1 MLLNNCTA
9 TTSTKNIS
17 SNSLDNPFINK
28 GFSLIYND
36 KFYYDKV
43 ISKKIDERSLIIFQ
57 KNLKKNTIVKIT
69 NILNNKSI
77 IGTVGSNADYPL
89 FNNAVLSLRI
99 ADEIGLNE
107 NEPYVEI
114 LEVLEDAIFVAKRAK
129 TFEEEK
135 KVADKAPVNNI
146 NISDL
151 NTKQTNTKN
160 ELNKNFSYEIKIAD
174 FYFNDTASLLINRIV
189 KETLIKDAKIKKI
202 NEKKYRVYAGPF
214 NNINSLQKSFNDI
227 SILEFENIEIIKK
240 MIKLRLITL
249 LLTLLLTANANAAF
263 DVKARTAILQD
274 YLSGEILFEKD
285 ADKSIY
291 PASMTKIMT
300 AIIAFDLI
308 RSGDLNLD
316 EKFLISENAWRLSSA
331 GYSSMFIM
339 VGDEVSVENLLRGII
354 VASGNDACVS
364 LAEGIA
370 GTEDEFAVMMTAKAK
385 EIGMDNTNFANSSG
399 INNTENVSTV
409 RDIMIM
415 SRYLIK
421 EFPEEYKYFAEKEFT
436 WDRTGG
442 DPITQGNRNPL
453 LYKSLGADGI
463 KTGYLAVE
471 KYSLASSVE
480 RNGRRLIAV
489 GSGFN
494 TKNDRSRESAKLL
507 TWGLTNFDLVEITR
521 ANTPIEDIGVW
532 LGKKD
537 TVKTYIKNDIYK
549 TIPKAKKRLLKLSLN
564 YNGPIQAPIKK
575 DDILG
580 KLKLTYNGDL
590 IEEYDLLAYED
601 VKKLNV
607 FSRLMKSI
615 NFLIWGDV

>member
-1 MLLNNCTA
+1 
-9 TTSTKNIS
+9 
-17 SNSLDNPFINK
+17 
-28 GFSLIYND
+28 
-36 KFYYDKV
+36 
-43 ISKKIDERSLIIFQ
+43 
-57 KNLKKNTIVKIT
+57 
-69 NILNNKSI
+69 
-77 IGTVGSNADYPL
+77 
-89 FNNAVLSLRI
+89 
-99 ADEIGLNE
+99 
-107 NEPYVEI
+107 
-114 LEVLEDAIFVAKRAK
+114 
-129 TFEEEK
+129 
-135 KVADKAPVNNI
+135 
-146 NISDL
+146 
-151 NTKQTNTKN
+151 
-160 ELNKNFSYEIKIAD
+160 
-174 FYFNDTASLLINRIV
+174 
-189 KETLIKDAKIKKI
+189 
-202 NEKKYRVYAGPF
+202 
-214 NNINSLQKSFNDI
+214 
-227 SILEFENIEIIKK
+227 
-240 MIKLRLITL
+240 MIKLRFITI
-249 LLTLLLTANANAAF
+249 LLTLLLTTNANAAF

-308 RSGDLNLD
+308 RSGDLSLD
-316 EKFLISENAWRLSSA
+316 EKFLVSENAWRLSSA

-339 VGDEVSVENLLRGII
+339 VGDEVSVENLLKGII
-354 VASGNDACVS
+354 IASGNDACVA

-385 EIGMDNTNFANSSG
+385 EIGMNNTNFANSSG
-399 INNTENVSTV
+399 INDTENLSTV
-409 RDIMIM
+409 RDIMLM
-415 SRYLIK
+415 SNYLIK

-436 WDRTGG
+436 WNRTGG

-507 TWGLTNFDLVEITR
+507 TWGLTNFDLVEITK
-521 ANTPIEDIGVW
+521 ANTPIEDLDVW

-549 TIPKAKKRLLKLSLN
+549 TIPKAKKRLLKVSLN

-580 KLKLTYNGDL
+580 KLKLIFDGEL

>member
-1 MLLNNCTA
+1 
-9 TTSTKNIS
+9 
-17 SNSLDNPFINK
+17 
-28 GFSLIYND
+28 
-36 KFYYDKV
+36 
-43 ISKKIDERSLIIFQ
+43 
-57 KNLKKNTIVKIT
+57 
-69 NILNNKSI
+69 
-77 IGTVGSNADYPL
+77 
-89 FNNAVLSLRI
+89 
-99 ADEIGLNE
+99 
-107 NEPYVEI
+107 
-114 LEVLEDAIFVAKRAK
+114 
-129 TFEEEK
+129 
-135 KVADKAPVNNI
+135 
-146 NISDL
+146 
-151 NTKQTNTKN
+151 
-160 ELNKNFSYEIKIAD
+160 
-174 FYFNDTASLLINRIV
+174 
-189 KETLIKDAKIKKI
+189 
-202 NEKKYRVYAGPF
+202 
-214 NNINSLQKSFNDI
+214 
-227 SILEFENIEIIKK
+227 
-240 MIKLRLITL
+240 MIKLRLITI
-249 LLTLLLTANANAAF
+249 LLTLLLTTNANAAF

-308 RSGDLNLD
+308 RSGDLSLD
-316 EKFLISENAWRLSSA
+316 EKFLVSENAWRLSSA

-339 VGDEVSVENLLRGII
+339 VGDEVSVENLLKGII
-354 VASGNDACVS
+354 IASGNDACVA

-385 EIGMDNTNFANSSG
+385 EIGMNNTNFANSSG
-399 INNTENVSTV
+399 INDTENLSTV
-409 RDIMIM
+409 RDIMLM
-415 SRYLIK
+415 SNYLIK

-436 WDRTGG
+436 WNRTGG

-507 TWGLTNFDLVEITR
+507 TWGLTNFDLVEITK
-521 ANTPIEDIGVW
+521 ANTPIEDIDVW

-549 TIPKAKKRLLKLSLN
+549 TIPKAKKRLLKVSLN

-580 KLKLTYNGDL
+580 KLKLIFDGEI

>member
-1 MLLNNCTA
+1 
-9 TTSTKNIS
+9 
-17 SNSLDNPFINK
+17 
-28 GFSLIYND
+28 
-36 KFYYDKV
+36 
-43 ISKKIDERSLIIFQ
+43 
-57 KNLKKNTIVKIT
+57 
-69 NILNNKSI
+69 
-77 IGTVGSNADYPL
+77 
-89 FNNAVLSLRI
+89 
-99 ADEIGLNE
+99 
-107 NEPYVEI
+107 
-114 LEVLEDAIFVAKRAK
+114 
-129 TFEEEK
+129 
-135 KVADKAPVNNI
+135 
-146 NISDL
+146 
-151 NTKQTNTKN
+151 
-160 ELNKNFSYEIKIAD
+160 
-174 FYFNDTASLLINRIV
+174 
-189 KETLIKDAKIKKI
+189 
-202 NEKKYRVYAGPF
+202 
-214 NNINSLQKSFNDI
+214 
-227 SILEFENIEIIKK
+227 
-240 MIKLRLITL
+240 MIKLRLITI
-249 LLTLLLTANANAAF
+249 LLTLLLTANSNAAF
-263 DVKARTAILQD
+263 EIKARTAILQD

-316 EKFLISENAWRLSSA
+316 EKFLVSENAWRLSSA

-339 VGDEVSVENLLRGII
+339 VGDEVSVENLLKGII
-354 VASGNDACVS
+354 VASGNDACVA

-385 EIGMDNTNFANSSG
+385 EIGMNNTNFANSSG

-409 RDIMIM
+409 RDIMLM

-507 TWGLTNFDLVEITR
+507 TWGLTNFDLVEITK
-521 ANTPIEDIGVW
+521 ANTPIEDIDVW

-549 TIPKAKKRLLKLSLN
+549 TIPKAKKRLLKVSLN

-580 KLKLTYNGDL
+580 KLKLTFDGEL

-607 FSRLMKSI
+607 FSRLMKSV

>member
-1 MLLNNCTA
+1 
-9 TTSTKNIS
+9 
-17 SNSLDNPFINK
+17 
-28 GFSLIYND
+28 
-36 KFYYDKV
+36 
-43 ISKKIDERSLIIFQ
+43 
-57 KNLKKNTIVKIT
+57 
-69 NILNNKSI
+69 
-77 IGTVGSNADYPL
+77 
-89 FNNAVLSLRI
+89 
-99 ADEIGLNE
+99 
-107 NEPYVEI
+107 
-114 LEVLEDAIFVAKRAK
+114 
-129 TFEEEK
+129 
-135 KVADKAPVNNI
+135 
-146 NISDL
+146 
-151 NTKQTNTKN
+151 
-160 ELNKNFSYEIKIAD
+160 
-174 FYFNDTASLLINRIV
+174 
-189 KETLIKDAKIKKI
+189 
-202 NEKKYRVYAGPF
+202 
-214 NNINSLQKSFNDI
+214 
-227 SILEFENIEIIKK
+227 
-240 MIKLRLITL
+240 MIKLRLITI

-316 EKFLISENAWRLSSA
+316 EKFLVSENAWRLSSA

-354 VASGNDACVS
+354 VASGNDACVA

-385 EIGMDNTNFANSSG
+385 EIGMNNTNFANSSG
-399 INNTENVSTV
+399 INDTENLSTV
-409 RDIMIM
+409 RDIMLM
-415 SRYLIK
+415 SNYLIK

-507 TWGLTNFDLVEITR
+507 TWGLTNFDLVEITK
-521 ANTPIEDIGVW
+521 ANTPIEDIDVW

-549 TIPKAKKRLLKLSLN
+549 TIPKAKKRLLKVSLN

-580 KLKLTYNGDL
+580 KLKLIFDGEL

>member
-1 MLLNNCTA
+1 
-9 TTSTKNIS
+9 
-17 SNSLDNPFINK
+17 
-28 GFSLIYND
+28 
-36 KFYYDKV
+36 
-43 ISKKIDERSLIIFQ
+43 
-57 KNLKKNTIVKIT
+57 
-69 NILNNKSI
+69 
-77 IGTVGSNADYPL
+77 
-89 FNNAVLSLRI
+89 
-99 ADEIGLNE
+99 
-107 NEPYVEI
+107 
-114 LEVLEDAIFVAKRAK
+114 
-129 TFEEEK
+129 
-135 KVADKAPVNNI
+135 
-146 NISDL
+146 
-151 NTKQTNTKN
+151 
-160 ELNKNFSYEIKIAD
+160 
-174 FYFNDTASLLINRIV
+174 
-189 KETLIKDAKIKKI
+189 
-202 NEKKYRVYAGPF
+202 
-214 NNINSLQKSFNDI
+214 
-227 SILEFENIEIIKK
+227 
-240 MIKLRLITL
+240 MIKLRFTTI
-249 LLTLLLTANANAAF
+249 LLTLLLTVNSNAAF

-339 VGDEVSVENLLRGII
+339 VGDEVSVENLLKGII
-354 VASGNDACVS
+354 IASGNDACVA

-385 EIGMDNTNFANSSG
+385 ELGMDNTNFANSSG

-409 RDIMIM
+409 RDIMLM

-453 LYKSLGADGI
+453 LYKKLGADGI

-507 TWGLTNFDLVEITR
+507 TWGLTNFDLVEITK
-521 ANTPIEDIGVW
+521 ANSPIAAIDVW
-532 LGKKD
+532 LGAKNA
-537 TVKTYIKNDIYK
+537 VKTYIKNDIYK
-549 TIPKAKKRLLKLSLN
+549 TIPKAKKRLLKVSLN

-580 KLKLTYNGDL
+580 KLKLTFDDEL
-590 IEEYDLLAYED
+590 IKEYDLLAYED

>member
-1 MLLNNCTA
+1 
-9 TTSTKNIS
+9 
-17 SNSLDNPFINK
+17 
-28 GFSLIYND
+28 
-36 KFYYDKV
+36 
-43 ISKKIDERSLIIFQ
+43 
-57 KNLKKNTIVKIT
+57 
-69 NILNNKSI
+69 
-77 IGTVGSNADYPL
+77 
-89 FNNAVLSLRI
+89 
-99 ADEIGLNE
+99 
-107 NEPYVEI
+107 
-114 LEVLEDAIFVAKRAK
+114 
-129 TFEEEK
+129 
-135 KVADKAPVNNI
+135 
-146 NISDL
+146 
-151 NTKQTNTKN
+151 
-160 ELNKNFSYEIKIAD
+160 
-174 FYFNDTASLLINRIV
+174 
-189 KETLIKDAKIKKI
+189 
-202 NEKKYRVYAGPF
+202 
-214 NNINSLQKSFNDI
+214 
-227 SILEFENIEIIKK
+227 
-240 MIKLRLITL
+240 MIKLRFITI
-249 LLTLLLTANANAAF
+249 LLTLLLTTNANAAF

-316 EKFLISENAWRLSSA
+316 EKFLVSENAWRLSSA

-339 VGDEVSVENLLRGII
+339 VGDEVSVENLLKGII
-354 VASGNDACVS
+354 IASGNDACVA

-409 RDIMIM
+409 RDIMLM

-507 TWGLTNFDLVEITR
+507 TWGLTNFDLVEITK
-521 ANTPIEDIGVW
+521 ANTPIEDLDVW

-549 TIPKAKKRLLKLSLN
+549 TIPKAKKRLLKVSLN

-575 DDILG
+575 DDVLG
-580 KLKLTYNGDL
+580 KLMLTFNGEL